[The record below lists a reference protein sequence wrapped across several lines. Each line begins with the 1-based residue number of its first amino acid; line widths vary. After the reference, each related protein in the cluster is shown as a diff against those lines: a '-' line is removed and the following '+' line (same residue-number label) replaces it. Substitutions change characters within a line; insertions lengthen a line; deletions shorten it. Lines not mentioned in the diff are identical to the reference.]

1 MARAHLKPKITPHR
15 RLIAPHPISYMSAL
29 SSSCSALLCCIYS
42 APSPFPRTL
51 RSRSALSV
59 THRMASAMELSLLN
73 PAMHHHGIAAKTA
86 SPLPVLPARR
96 GAVRFRVR
104 AAAAAPPAPAAK
116 PGSPKKR
123 GKTEVNESLLTP
135 RFYTTDFDE
144 MEQLFNAEI
153 NKQLNQDEFDALLQE
168 FKTDYNQ
175 THFIRNPE
183 FKEAADKMQGPLR
196 QIFVEFLERSC
207 TAEFSGF
214 LLYKELGRRLKK
226 TNPVVAE
233 IFSLMSRDE
242 ARHAGFLNKGLS
254 DFNLALDLGFLT
266 KARKYTFFKPKFI
279 FYATY
284 LSEKIGYWR
293 YITIFRHLK
302 ANPEYQVYPIFKYF
316 ENWCQDE
323 NRHGDFFSALLKAQ
337 PQFLNDWKAK
347 LWSRFFCLSVYITMY
362 LNDCQR
368 SAFYEG
374 IGLNT
379 KEFDMHVIYETNRTT
394 ARIFPAVPDVENPE
408 FKRKLDRMVD
418 INLKIISIGESNDM
432 PLVKNLKRVPLIAQL
447 VSEIIAAYLM
457 PPIESGSVDFAEFEP
472 KLVY

>member
-1 MARAHLKPKITPHR
+1 MAAEMALAK
-15 RLIAPHPISYMSAL
+15 PISISKFGTTRPKRGNSTTRVPYTTFFTISMSATT
-29 SSSCSALLCCIYS
+29 SSQPTK
-42 APSPFPRTL
+42 PSRKGTKK
-51 RSRSALSV
+51 
-59 THRMASAMELSLLN
+59 
-73 PAMHHHGIAAKTA
+73 GIK
-86 SPLPVLPARR
+86 
-96 GAVRFRVR
+96 
-104 AAAAAPPAPAAK
+104 
-116 PGSPKKR
+116 
-123 GKTEVNESLLTP
+123 ESLLTP

-144 MEQLFNAEI
+144 MEMLFNTEI
-153 NKQLNQDEFDALLQE
+153 NKNLNEAEFEALLQE

-175 THFIRNPE
+175 THFVRNKE

-214 LLYKELGRRLKK
+214 LLYKELGRRL
-226 TNPVVAE
+226 
-233 IFSLMSRDE
+233 
-242 ARHAGFLNKGLS
+242 KGLS

-302 ANPEYQVYPIFKYF
+302 ENPDYQVYPIFKYF

-323 NRHGDFFSALLKAQ
+323 NRHGDFFSALMKAQ

-347 LWSRFFCLSVYITMY
+347 LWSRFFCLSVYVTMY

-368 SAFYEG
+368 TEFYEG

-379 KEFDMHVIYETNRTT
+379 KEFDMHVIIETNRTT
-394 ARIFPAVPDVENPE
+394 ARIFPAVLDVENPE
-408 FKRKLDRMVD
+408 FKRKLDRMVE
-418 INLKIISIGESNDM
+418 INQKLISLGEEEN
-432 PLVKNLKRVPLIAQL
+432 PVVKNFKRVPLIAAL
-447 VSEIIAAYLM
+447 ASELLAAYLM
-457 PPIESGSVDFAEFEP
+457 KPIESGSVDVAEFEP
-472 KLVY
+472 QLVY

>member
-1 MARAHLKPKITPHR
+1 MAAADLSIIKPI
-15 RLIAPHPISYMSAL
+15 HPTTKFGRPTSK
-29 SSSCSALLCCIYS
+29 
-42 APSPFPRTL
+42 FNTL
-51 RSRSALSV
+51 RPHSPSHFRVL
-59 THRMASAMELSLLN
+59 AMSQ
-73 PAMHHHGIAAKTA
+73 PTTTTTTKPRPKKSGKTA
-86 SPLPVLPARR
+86 I
-96 GAVRFRVR
+96 
-104 AAAAAPPAPAAK
+104 K
-116 PGSPKKR
+116 E
-123 GKTEVNESLLTP
+123 TLLTP

-144 MEQLFNAEI
+144 MERLFNAEI
-153 NKQLNQDEFDALLQE
+153 NKNLNQSEFEALLNE

-175 THFIRNPE
+175 THFVRNPE
-183 FKEAADKMQGPLR
+183 FKESADKMEGPLR

-293 YITIFRHLK
+293 
-302 ANPEYQVYPIFKYF
+302 
-316 ENWCQDE
+316 
-323 NRHGDFFSALLKAQ
+323 HGDFFSALMKAQ

-347 LWSRFFCLSVYITMY
+347 LWARFFCLSVYVTMY

-368 SAFYEG
+368 TAFYEG

-379 KEFDMHVIYETNRTT
+379 KEFDMHVIIETNRTT
-394 ARIFPAVPDVENPE
+394 ARIFPAVLDVENPE
-408 FKRKLDRMVD
+408 FKRKLDRMVE
-418 INLKIISIGESNDM
+418 INQKLIATGESQDM
-432 PLVKNLKRVPLIAQL
+432 PLVKNLKRIPLIAAL
-447 VSEIIAAYLM
+447 VSELLAAYLM
-457 PPIESGSVDFAEFEP
+457 PPIDSGSVDFADFEP
-472 KLVY
+472 QLVY